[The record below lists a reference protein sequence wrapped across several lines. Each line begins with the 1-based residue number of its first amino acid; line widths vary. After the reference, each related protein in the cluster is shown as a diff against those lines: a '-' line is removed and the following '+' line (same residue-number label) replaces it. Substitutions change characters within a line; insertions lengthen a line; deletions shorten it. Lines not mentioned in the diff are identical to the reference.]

1 MVYCL
6 YIVQIGL
13 LKVMN
18 TIPSISS
25 QIDSKIIF
33 KIIHKHFS
41 RLAPHYYK
49 LIDSWLSRAYL
60 TYADIDKYIIL
71 IYVINKD
78 FEFFRKNGLIIN
90 YDTFYKDKTLEVDK
104 INISDI
110 SKDLQIPKESVR
122 RKVEELE
129 KADIIKRKSKKIF
142 INRTAIPLVQANLTL
157 KNMSVLLC
165 EFNKILKEEDIVE
178 VAYPTT
184 EISDSIKKNFSFVW
198 YQFYKFLF
206 VFTNRWRK
214 ELGDLE
220 TFKIGLLVLINAA
233 DNKNF
238 RLKKLNRKK
247 YLTSIQDSD
256 ERGINAMSLAEIT
269 GIPRS
274 TVIRKLKN
282 LIKYN
287 IIQINKKNLITINMT
302 GNGLKKA
309 QKLQDQNMLSLSNF
323 VYRVFNQIKI
333 IN

>member
-1 MVYCL
+1 
-6 YIVQIGL
+6 
-13 LKVMN
+13 MN

-25 QIDSKIIF
+25 QINEKIIF
-33 KIIHKHFS
+33 KIINKHFS

-49 LIDSWLSRAYL
+49 LINGWLCRAYL

-104 INISDI
+104 INISNI
-110 SKDLQIPKESVR
+110 ARDLQIPKENVR
-122 RKVEELE
+122 RKIEELK
-129 KADIIKRKSKKIF
+129 KANVITKENKKIF
-142 INRTAIPLVQANLTL
+142 INRKAFNKAQGAETL
-157 KNMSVLLC
+157 KDLSILLY
-165 EFNKILKEEDIVE
+165 EFNKILKEEKIVKIT
-178 VAYPTT
+178 YPNT

-274 TVIRKLKN
+274 TVIRKVKN

-287 IIQINKKNLITINMT
+287 LLQINKKNLITINMT